1 MLIPGGRFFQ
11 NTGVGP
17 MQGQANHFYRYAPEK
32 IPYAITRYINET
44 ERLYGVIEG
53 RLRASASGYLVGDRL
68 TIADIAHYGWLTS
81 AGWSGIDIE
90 KFPLV
95 GEYLKRLENRPALKK
110 GADVPNPS
118 AVRELL
124 RDPKK
129 AAEEAAKASQWIV
142 GKQT

>member
-1 MLIPGGRFFQ
+1 
-11 NTGVGP
+11 
-17 MQGQANHFYRYAPEK
+17 MQGQANHFLRYAPEK

-53 RLRASASGYLVGDRL
+53 RLSTSPSGYLVGDRL

-81 AGWSGIDIE
+81 AGWSGVDIA
-90 KFPLV
+90 KFPLIK
-95 GEYLKRLENRPALKK
+95 EYLKRLEARPALKR

-124 RDPKK
+124 ADPQK

-142 GKQT
+142 VK